1 MTYAYGRLRVLVV
14 EDEPYTRST
23 IKRLLHQCGVR
34 EVVDAPNG
42 AEGFSLLLGFKP
54 HVVFCDIHM
63 EPVGGMDFLRM
74 VRESTG
80 EDISAT
86 HVVFLT
92 ADAMKDTV
100 FAARDLRIDGYL
112 VKPANILRIKARL
125 DEFLARNPD
134 PR

>member
-1 MTYAYGRLRVLVV
+1 MSYAYGRLRVLVV

-80 EDISAT
+80 DDVSAT

-100 FAARDLRIDGYL
+100 LAARDLRIDGYL

>member
-1 MTYAYGRLRVLVV
+1 MSYAYGRIRVLVV
-14 EDEPYTRST
+14 EDEAYTRNT
-23 IKRLLHQCGVR
+23 TKRLLHQCGVR
-34 EVVDAPNG
+34 DVLEASDG
-42 AEGFSLLLGFKP
+42 AEGFSLLLGSKP

-63 EPVGGMDFLRM
+63 EPVGGMEFLRM

-80 EDISAT
+80 EDISGT

-100 FAARDLRIDGYL
+100 LAARDLRIDGYL

-125 DEFLARNPD
+125 DEYLARNPD
-134 PR
+134 TR

>member
-1 MTYAYGRLRVLVV
+1 MSYAYGRLRVLVI
-14 EDEPYTRST
+14 EDEPYTRNT

-34 EVVDAPNG
+34 DVLDAPDG
-42 AEGFSLLLGFKP
+42 AQGFSILLGSKP

-74 VRESTG
+74 VRESTV
-80 EDISAT
+80 EDVSAT

-100 FAARDLRIDGYL
+100 LAARDLRIDGYL

-125 DEFLARNPD
+125 DEFLARHPD

>member
-1 MTYAYGRLRVLVV
+1 MSYAYGRLRVLVV
-14 EDEPYTRST
+14 EDEPYTRNT

-63 EPVGGMDFLRM
+63 EPVGGMDFLRV

-80 EDISAT
+80 DDISAT

-100 FAARDLRIDGYL
+100 LAARDLRIDGYL

>member
-1 MTYAYGRLRVLVV
+1 MSYAYGRLRVLVV
-14 EDEPYTRST
+14 EDEPYTRNT

-34 EVVDAPNG
+34 EVVEAPNG

-92 ADAMKDTV
+92 ADSMKDTV
-100 FAARDLRIDGYL
+100 LAARDLRIDGYL

>member
-63 EPVGGMDFLRM
+63 EPVRGMDFLRM

-100 FAARDLRIDGYL
+100 LAARDLRIDGYL

>member
-14 EDEPYTRST
+14 EDEPYTRNT

-34 EVVDAPNG
+34 EVIEAPDG

-100 FAARDLRIDGYL
+100 LAARDLRIDGYL

>member
-1 MTYAYGRLRVLVV
+1 MSYAYGRLRVLVV
-14 EDEPYTRST
+14 EDEPYTRNT

-34 EVVDAPNG
+34 EIVEAPNG

-63 EPVGGMDFLRM
+63 GPVDGMDFLRM

-92 ADAMKDTV
+92 ADSMKDTV
-100 FAARDLRIDGYL
+100 LAARDLRIDGYL

>member
-1 MTYAYGRLRVLVV
+1 VV
-14 EDEPYTRST
+14 E
-23 IKRLLHQCGVR
+23 
-34 EVVDAPNG
+34 APDG
-42 AEGFSLLLGFKP
+42 AQGFSLLLGFRP

-63 EPVGGMDFLRM
+63 EPVGGLDFLRM

-80 EDISAT
+80 EDISGT

-100 FAARDLRIDGYL
+100 LAARDLRIDGYL

>member
-1 MTYAYGRLRVLVV
+1 MSYAYGRLRVLVV
-14 EDEPYTRST
+14 EDEPYTRNT

-80 EDISAT
+80 DDISAT

-100 FAARDLRIDGYL
+100 LAARDLRIDGYL

-125 DEFLARNPD
+125 DEFLARNPG

>member
-1 MTYAYGRLRVLVV
+1 MSYAYGRLRVLVV
-14 EDEPYTRST
+14 EDEPYTRNT

-34 EVVDAPNG
+34 EVLEAPDG
-42 AEGFSLLLGFKP
+42 AQGFSLLLGFKP
-54 HVVFCDIHM
+54 HLVFCDIHM

-100 FAARDLRIDGYL
+100 LAARDLRIDGYL

>member
-100 FAARDLRIDGYL
+100 LEARDLRIDGYL

>member
-23 IKRLLHQCGVR
+23 IKQLLHQCGVR

-100 FAARDLRIDGYL
+100 LAARDLRIDGYL

>member
-1 MTYAYGRLRVLVV
+1 
-14 EDEPYTRST
+14 
-23 IKRLLHQCGVR
+23 
-34 EVVDAPNG
+34 
-42 AEGFSLLLGFKP
+42 
-54 HVVFCDIHM
+54 M
-63 EPVGGMDFLRM
+63 EPVGGLDFLRM

-80 EDISAT
+80 EDISGT

-100 FAARDLRIDGYL
+100 LAARDLRIDGYL

-125 DEFLARNPD
+125 DEFLARHPD

>member
-1 MTYAYGRLRVLVV
+1 MSYAYGRLRVLVV
-14 EDEPYTRST
+14 EDEPYTRNT

-34 EVVDAPNG
+34 EVLEAPDG
-42 AEGFSLLLGFKP
+42 AQGFSLLLGFKP
-54 HVVFCDIHM
+54 HLVFCDIHM
-63 EPVGGMDFLRM
+63 EPVGGLDFLRM

-80 EDISAT
+80 EDISGT

-100 FAARDLRIDGYL
+100 LAARDLRIDGYL

>member
-1 MTYAYGRLRVLVV
+1 MSYAYGRLRVLVV
-14 EDEPYTRST
+14 EDEPYTRNT
-23 IKRLLHQCGVR
+23 IKRLLQQCGVR
-34 EVVDAPNG
+34 DVLEAPDG
-42 AEGFSLLLGFKP
+42 AQGFSLLLGSKP

-80 EDISAT
+80 EDISGT

-92 ADAMKDTV
+92 ADALKDTV
-100 FAARDLRIDGYL
+100 LAASNLRIDGYL

-125 DEFLARNPD
+125 DEYLARNPGL
-134 PR
+134 R

>member
-100 FAARDLRIDGYL
+100 LAARDLRIDGYL

>member
-14 EDEPYTRST
+14 EDEHYTRNT
-23 IKRLLHQCGVR
+23 IKRLLLQCGVR
-34 EVVDAPNG
+34 EVVEAPDG
-42 AEGFSLLLGFKP
+42 AQGFSLLLGFKP

-63 EPVGGMDFLRM
+63 EPVGGLDFLRM

-80 EDISAT
+80 EDISGT

-100 FAARDLRIDGYL
+100 LAARDLRIDGYL

-125 DEFLARNPD
+125 DEFLARHPD